1 MDLQTARAPHDG
13 PFGGSWSLPWQ
24 WQCLPWPRHATTEGC
39 TPRAL
44 PNGPFRCP
52 FGFALVMNQWG
63 LTWSPGRGLEQHVHS
78 STARG
83 GARPDHSWSKTFRS
97 RIFALCFMSQGTRY
111 YTIFIQIRFVFVYLT
126 SLIHI
131 QFSSL

>member
-1 MDLQTARAPHDG
+1 MHLTKKFEHWNFVENLLRQPQWTSKRPVHPMMVRLGALGACL
-13 PFGGSWSLPWQ
+13 GSGNALF
-24 WQCLPWPRHATTEGC
+24 WPRHATTEGC

-63 LTWSPGRGLEQHVHS
+63 LTWSPGRGLERHVHS

-83 GARPDHSWSKTFRS
+83 GSRPDHSWSKTFLFPKFCTLF
-97 RIFALCFMSQGTRY
+97 RIPR
-111 YTIFIQIRFVFVYLT
+111 
-126 SLIHI
+126 
-131 QFSSL
+131 